1 MYCLTLCFLA
11 IVVSLYFGFYKT
23 ACRVFVF
30 DMFYTLLSASKSHKP
45 KTPEELLAE
54 MKAGEEA
61 LEAFKASWKRNILH
75 VLFLLAGLAF
85 AAYVLYLYLLSK
97 DVNPFDIPSK
107 GLLFYLKTFVY
118 CSDCFASLGVFI
130 LCSSAGFSEF
140 TGTGVWDSGFSI
152 LEAVPC
158 SARNFQKYFMLST

>member
-85 AAYVLYLYLLSK
+85 AAYVLYLYILSK
-97 DVNPFDIPSK
+97 DVNPFDIPS
-107 GLLFYLKTFVY
+107 
-118 CSDCFASLGVFI
+118 
-130 LCSSAGFSEF
+130 
-140 TGTGVWDSGFSI
+140 
-152 LEAVPC
+152 
-158 SARNFQKYFMLST
+158 